1 MVHGWHSAA
10 ACGLITESSQ
20 SLLDDKVE
28 LLIMFLSKLDP
39 LTQLTLTSSS
49 LISASQSSLSLTTG
63 QSQ

>member
-10 ACGLITESSQ
+10 ACGLITESS
-20 SLLDDKVE
+20 LDDKVE

-39 LTQLTLTSSS
+39 LTQLTLTSS

>member
-20 SLLDDKVE
+20 SLLDDSVE

-39 LTQLTLTSSS
+39 LTQLTLTSS

>member
-10 ACGLITESSQ
+10 ACGLITESS

-39 LTQLTLTSSS
+39 LTQLTLTSS